1 MLLIQQKKPALTTVE
16 NKVPNVT
23 NLATE
28 TELTVVKNKIHDV
41 SSLVKKTDYNSRVA
55 EIDNKDAEKKTT
67 KNVSIE
73 NELKGLVK
81 DLAFFLW
88 TNALFDG

>member
-1 MLLIQQKKPALTTVE
+1 MLVVLLKKRIITLELLRLIIKMLK
-16 NKVPNVT
+16 
-23 NLATE
+23 
-28 TELTVVKNKIHDV
+28 
-41 SSLVKKTDYNSRVA
+41 
-55 EIDNKDAEKKTT
+55 KKTT